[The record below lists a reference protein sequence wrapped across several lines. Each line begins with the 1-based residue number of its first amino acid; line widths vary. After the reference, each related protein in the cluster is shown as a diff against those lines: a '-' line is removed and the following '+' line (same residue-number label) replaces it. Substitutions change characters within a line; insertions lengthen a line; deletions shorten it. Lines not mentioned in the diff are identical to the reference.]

1 MRFTFS
7 WNYFDKWVNAKGGNL
22 RANLVQV
29 LWEKGETA
37 IGGWLTIPSGV
48 SSEIMAH
55 QGWDALTIDMQ
66 HGLVDASEMV
76 SMLTAISTTDV
87 TPFVRVPWLEPGII
101 MKVLDAGSYGVICPM
116 INTREDAERFVS
128 YCRYAPQGTRSFGPG
143 RAVLYAGNDYA
154 MQANETILTL
164 AMVET
169 QKALENLDGILKV
182 EGLDAVFVGPSDL
195 GLSLGYG
202 PGNHEEPVLLEAIE
216 TILKKAK
223 SYGKRAG
230 IYTLTP
236 EYAKRMIKLG
246 FDYVVISSDARML
259 TLQAKKILEDLR
271 KEN

>member
-1 MRFTFS
+1 MR
-7 WNYFDKWVNAKGGNL
+7 VNRVKEL
-22 RANLVQV
+22 WKKQQV
-29 LWEKGETA
+29 A
-37 IGGWLTIPSGV
+37 IGGWLSIPSGI
-48 SSEIMAH
+48 STEIMSH
-55 QGWDALTIDMQ
+55 QEWDVLTIDMQ
-66 HGLVDASEMV
+66 HALVSVSDMV
-76 SMLTAISTTDV
+76 PMITAISTTDV

-101 MKVLDAGSYGVICPM
+101 MKALDAGSYGVICPM

-154 MQANETILTL
+154 MRANETILTL
-164 AMVET
+164 AMIET
-169 QKALENLDGILKV
+169 QKALDNLEEILTV

-195 GLSLGYG
+195 GLSLGYV

-223 SYGKRAG
+223 SNGKRAG

-259 TLQAKKILEDLR
+259 TAQANKTLTELR
-271 KEN
+271 SK

>member
-1 MRFTFS
+1 LAG
-7 WNYFDKWVNAKGGNL
+7 KWEKEKGGNL
-22 RANLVQV
+22 RANHVQE
-29 LWEKGETA
+29 LWKNQKTA
-37 IGGWLTIPSGV
+37 IGGWLSIPSGI
-48 SSEIMAH
+48 STEIMSH
-55 QGWDALTIDMQ
+55 QEWDVLTIDMQ
-66 HGLVDASEMV
+66 HALVSVSDMV
-76 SMLTAISTTDV
+76 SMITAISTTNV

-101 MKVLDAGSYGVICPM
+101 MKALDAGSFGVICPM
-116 INTREDAERFVS
+116 INTREDAERFIS

-164 AMVET
+164 AMIET
-169 QKALENLDGILKV
+169 QKALDNLEEILKV

-195 GLSLGYG
+195 GLSLGYT

-216 TILKKAK
+216 KILIKAK
-223 SYGKRAG
+223 SNGKRAG

-259 TLQAKKILEDLR
+259 TAQASKTLTELR
-271 KEN
+271 SK

>member
-1 MRFTFS
+1 MR
-7 WNYFDKWVNAKGGNL
+7 VNRVKEL
-22 RANLVQV
+22 WIKQQV
-29 LWEKGETA
+29 A
-37 IGGWLTIPSGV
+37 IGGWLSIPSGI
-48 SSEIMAH
+48 SAEIMAH
-55 QGWDALTIDMQ
+55 QEWDVLAIDMQ
-66 HGLVDASEMV
+66 HALVSVSEMV
-76 SMLTAISTTDV
+76 PMLTAISTTDV

-101 MKVLDAGSYGVICPM
+101 MKALDAGSYGVICPM

-143 RAVLYAGNDYA
+143 RAVLYAGNDYI

-164 AMVET
+164 AMIET
-169 QKALENLDGILKV
+169 QKALDNLDGILTV

-195 GLSLGYG
+195 GLSLGYT

-216 TILKKAK
+216 TILKNAK
-223 SYGKRAG
+223 SNGKRAG

-259 TLQAKKILEDLR
+259 TAQATKTLTELR
-271 KEN
+271 SK